1 MRGFK
6 RRDVVRL
13 HNGAILASGRVR
25 SMGPRR
31 IVRMSAIVGVAALAM
46 ASFASARVSSAA
58 HDSLTAAL
66 IDSFRRPPA
75 SVVPAPVDNP
85 ITAQKV
91 ALGKALF
98 FDPRLSGSGAIA
110 CASCHNPALG
120 WQDGLRRGV
129 GHNGALLPRRTPTI
143 LNVAWAEPLFWDGR
157 ADTLEEQA
165 KGPIAAATEM
175 NMPLDR
181 GVAVV
186 RGIAGYRAGFAAAF
200 PGEPISIE
208 TIVKAIASYQ
218 RTVVSGVA
226 PFDRWVGGDGNA
238 IPDSAKRGFLLFNT
252 KAGCAACHSGWR
264 LTDDGFHDI
273 GLPDKDEGRARIMP
287 GVEILDHAF
296 KTPTLRNIAERAP
309 YMHDGSIPTLVAVI
323 DHYDGGFVDRAS
335 LAPEVRRPKLTAP
348 EKADL
353 LAFMQSLSSRD
364 MAVVLPTL
372 PR

>member
-6 RRDVVRL
+6 RRDVIRLRNDAVRPLGLAGRSPQGAVRL
-13 HNGAILASGRVR
+13 FVAIG
-25 SMGPRR
+25 
-31 IVRMSAIVGVAALAM
+31 IAALAV
-46 ASFASARVSSAA
+46 ASFASARVSAA
-58 HDSLTAAL
+58 DHVSRTAAM
-66 IDSFRRPPA
+66 IDRFRRPA
-75 SVVPAPVDNP
+75 AAAVPAPADNP
-85 ITAQKV
+85 ITAQKA

-120 WQDGLRRGV
+120 WQDGLPRGV

-165 KGPIAAATEM
+165 KGPITAAAEM

-186 RGIAGYRAGFAAAF
+186 RDIPGYRAGFAAAF
-200 PGEPISIE
+200 PGESISIE
-208 TIVKAIASYQ
+208 TIVKAVATYQ

-226 PFDRWVGGDGNA
+226 PFDRWAEGDGGA
-238 IPDSAKRGFLLFNT
+238 VPEAAKRGFLLFNT

-264 LTDDGFHDI
+264 FTDDGFHDI
-273 GLPDKDEGRARIMP
+273 GLPGKDEGRARIMP

-309 YMHDGSIPTLVAVI
+309 YMHDGSIPTLAAVI
-323 DHYDGGFVDRAS
+323 DHYDHGFVDRPS
-335 LAPEVRRPKLTAP
+335 LAPEVRRPKLTAQD
-348 EKADL
+348 KADL
-353 LAFMQSLSSRD
+353 LTFMQSLSSRD
-364 MAVVLPTL
+364 MDVVLPKL